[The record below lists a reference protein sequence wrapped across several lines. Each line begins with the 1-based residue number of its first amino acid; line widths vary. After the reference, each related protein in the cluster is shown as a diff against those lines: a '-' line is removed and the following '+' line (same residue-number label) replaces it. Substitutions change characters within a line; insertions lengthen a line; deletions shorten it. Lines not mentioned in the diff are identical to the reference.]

1 MNDVLTWLSQYWWL
15 AFSLMGVAGG
25 IGKSWERAS
34 KRRHKRR
41 LETLRL
47 KGEIKAAQLAAR
59 GIAPQ
64 QTRKQV
70 RDAAAEERASTVQ
83 LLERLFSEH
92 DEITARW
99 LDYELDVAKL
109 IAFPAM
115 SDGRQPLTAAFLRAK
130 KIADT
135 LRPASPDAKLSEG
148 EIAEY
153 VDAVGDYAV
162 AFDIAERDAR
172 RLRDANFSEMER
184 KRLDR
189 ARHLLT
195 VALDDAATQA
205 ERNLAYKRVR
215 EELDGLILL
224 SDEAVEVLEQKVAGQ
239 LVSGSTAGAPAA
251 AAVSTGAPAA
261 ADAVGAAAS
270 GAPAAADVVGAAV
283 SGAPATDASGSGAG
297 VAVPAT
303 DAPASATGVAA
314 PATDALASGTGVA
327 APATEAAASGTRR
340 AAPSPEPS
348 REPERMRLPREER

>member
-1 MNDVLTWLSQYWWL
+1 MARLRARRREAHRLPGD
-15 AFSLMGVAGG
+15 
-25 IGKSWERAS
+25 ER
-34 KRRHKRR
+34 
-41 LETLRL
+41 
-47 KGEIKAAQLAAR
+47 
-59 GIAPQ
+59 
-64 QTRKQV
+64 
-70 RDAAAEERASTVQ
+70 
-83 LLERLFSEH
+83 
-92 DEITARW
+92 W
-99 LDYELDVAKL
+99 
-109 IAFPAM
+109 
-115 SDGRQPLTAAFLRAK
+115 RQPLTAAFLRAK

-135 LRPASPDAKLSEG
+135 LRPASADAKLSEG

-239 LVSGSTAGAPAA
+239 LGSGSTAGAPAA
-251 AAVSTGAPAA
+251 AAASTGAAAA
-261 ADAVGAAAS
+261 ADVAGAAAS
-270 GAPAAADVVGAAV
+270 GAPA
-283 SGAPATDASGSGAG
+283 TDASAF
-297 VAVPAT
+297 
-303 DAPASATGVAA
+303 
-314 PATDALASGTGVA
+314 
-327 APATEAAASGTRR
+327 GTRR
-340 AAPSPEPS
+340 PAPSPEPS